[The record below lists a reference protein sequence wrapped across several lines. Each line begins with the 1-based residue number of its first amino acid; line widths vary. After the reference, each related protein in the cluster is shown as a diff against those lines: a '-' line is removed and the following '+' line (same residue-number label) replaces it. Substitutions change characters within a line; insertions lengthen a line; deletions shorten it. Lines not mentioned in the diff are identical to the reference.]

1 MAIGHLT
8 RAFITRYQCEGAT
21 ALRSRD
27 VNLIFLTGS
36 SPFLLMVVVVGE
48 EASTPGRV
56 DGGDRMAELRSSQA
70 RSHAVGLV
78 RPVSS
83 SDNSPV
89 LPVWGRFSVTRA
101 ADDQP
106 TTSCPKSMM
115 AAVVMYDVIRR
126 SSIVALRL
134 RLSLVFAAFGD
145 SGAMAVI
152 IDDASLHG
160 TRCLAVAANQ
170 ACVVDAGWIDLWSLD
185 PTGRHVGV
193 VY

>member
-8 RAFITRYQCEGAT
+8 RAFITRYHCEGAT

-27 VNLIFLTGS
+27 VNLIFRTGS
-36 SPFLLMVVVVGE
+36 SPFLLMVVVGE
-48 EASTPGRV
+48 EASTPGWV
-56 DGGDRMAELRSSQA
+56 GVEDLLAEPLSSQA
-70 RSHAVGLV
+70 RSHAAGLV

-89 LPVWGRFSVTRA
+89 LPVWGRFPVTRA

-152 IDDASLHG
+152 IDASLHG

-170 ACVVDAGWIDLWSLD
+170 ACVVGAGVDLRWQLNYS
-185 PTGRHVGV
+185 R
-193 VY
+193 